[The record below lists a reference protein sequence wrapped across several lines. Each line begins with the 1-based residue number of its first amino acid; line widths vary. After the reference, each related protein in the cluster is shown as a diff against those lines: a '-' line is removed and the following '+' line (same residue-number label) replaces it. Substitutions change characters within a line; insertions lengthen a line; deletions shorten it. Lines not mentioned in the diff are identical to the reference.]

1 MAAPRPT
8 GVPRPTLLILIAAAL
23 TLLTLQYRGVEPLGA
38 FQRGVRDVIEPL
50 RSVTDR
56 VVSPARSVWNGLLDY
71 DDLRAENERLADE
84 LARMRGRRLS
94 AEADDELL
102 KRLLGEVDIDF
113 AGLETVVVRILG
125 TPPGNFATHTI
136 EVDKGSDDG
145 LAEGMP
151 VVTGAGLVG
160 RLESVDRARSVV
172 RLATH
177 PEFRVGVRLVGS
189 QDEGLA
195 RGGGRTGF
203 LVIDA
208 GVRADAVVE
217 AGEVVVTS
225 GGRSRFP
232 ADIPVG
238 RVLDPGG
245 GSDFQRE
252 IIVEP
257 SASLENLSF
266 LNVLLVAEERTF
278 DPSVL
283 LDPGERSG

>member
-1 MAAPRPT
+1 MPAPRPT
-8 GVPRPTLLILIAAAL
+8 GAPKPVLLILVAAAL

-38 FQRGVRDVIEPL
+38 FDRGLRDVIEPL
-50 RSVTDR
+50 RSATER
-56 VVSPARSVWNGLLDY
+56 VAAPLHSVWNGLLDY
-71 DDLRAENERLADE
+71 DELQAENERLADE

-94 AEADDELL
+94 SEADVELL
-102 KRLLGEVDIDF
+102 KRLLGEVDIAFGD
-113 AGLETVVVRILG
+113 LSTVVVRILG
-125 TPPGNFATHTI
+125 TAPGNFATHTI

-160 RLESVDRARSVV
+160 RLESVDRARAVV

-177 PEFRVGVRLVGS
+177 PDFRVGVRLVGS

-208 GVRADAVVE
+208 GIRIDAVVE

-238 RVLDPGG
+238 RVFDPDK
-245 GSDFQRE
+245 GSGFQRE
-252 IIVEP
+252 ILVEP
-257 SASLENLSF
+257 AASLENLSF
-266 LNVLLVAEERTF
+266 LNV
-278 DPSVL
+278 VL
-283 LDPGERSG
+283 LDEEPDFYPTVGPNSEDQLP

>member
-1 MAAPRPT
+1 MAGTRPT
-8 GVPRPTLLILIAAAL
+8 GGLRPTLTILILGAL
-23 TLLTLQYRGVEPLGA
+23 TLLTLQYRGVEPLSA
-38 FQRGVRDVIEPL
+38 FQRGARDVIEPL
-50 RSVTDR
+50 RALTDR
-56 VVSPARSVWNGLLDY
+56 VVSPARSVWSGLLDY
-71 DDLRAENERLADE
+71 DELQAENERLANE
-84 LARMRGRRLS
+84 LARMRGRRLT
-94 AEADDELL
+94 AEADGELL
-102 KRLLGEVDIDF
+102 ERLLGEVGIDF
-113 AGLETVVVRILG
+113 AELDTVVVRILG
-125 TPPGNFATHTI
+125 TPPGNFSTHTI

-160 RLESVDRARSVV
+160 RLESVDRSRSVV
-172 RLATH
+172 RLAVH

-195 RGGGRTGF
+195 RGGGGSGF

-208 GVRADAVVE
+208 GVRADAVVG

-238 RVLDPGG
+238 RVMDPGREG
-245 GSDFQRE
+245 DFQRE
-252 IIVEP
+252 IVIEP

-266 LNVLLVAEERTF
+266 LNVLLVTEERTF
-278 DPSVL
+278 SPSVL
-283 LDPGERSG
+283 LDPGERSR

>member
-1 MAAPRPT
+1 
-8 GVPRPTLLILIAAAL
+8 LILVTAAL
-23 TLLTLQYRGVEPLGA
+23 TLLTMQYRGVEPLAA
-38 FQRGVRDVIEPL
+38 FQRGVRDVVEPL
-50 RSVTDR
+50 RSATDR
-56 VVSPARSVWNGLLDY
+56 IASPVRSAWNGLVDY

-84 LARMRGRRLS
+84 LARLRGRRLT
-94 AEADDELL
+94 AEADTELL
-102 KRLLGEVDIDF
+102 ERLLGEVGIDV
-113 AGLETVVVRILG
+113 GDRRSVVVRILG
-125 TPPGNFATHTI
+125 TPPGNFTTHTI

-151 VVTGAGLVG
+151 VVTAAGLVG
-160 RLESVDRARSVV
+160 RLETVDRSRSTV

-208 GVRADAVVE
+208 GIRLDAEVE

-232 ADIPVG
+232 ADVPVG
-238 RVLDPGG
+238 RVLDP
-245 GSDFQRE
+245 DDDAEFERV
-252 IIVEP
+252 IVVEP
-257 SASLENLSF
+257 AASLENLSF
-266 LNVLLVAEERTF
+266 LNVLLVDDEPPVG
-278 DPSVL
+278 DPSGL
-283 LDPGERSG
+283 RGG

>member
-1 MAAPRPT
+1 MTAPRPT
-8 GVPRPTLLILIAAAL
+8 GAPRPTLLILIAAAL
-23 TLLTLQYRGVEPLGA
+23 TLLTLQYRGVEPLEA
-38 FQRGVRDVIEPL
+38 FQRGVRDIIEPL

-56 VVSPARSVWNGLLDY
+56 VVSPARSAWHGLLDY
-71 DDLRAENERLADE
+71 DELRAENERLADE
-84 LARMRGRRLS
+84 LARMRGRRLA
-94 AEADDELL
+94 AEADGELL
-102 KRLLGEVDIDF
+102 ERLLGEVDIGF
-113 AGLETVVVRILG
+113 ADLETVVVRIMG

-160 RLESVDRARSVV
+160 RLESVDRARAVV
-172 RLATH
+172 RLVTH
-177 PEFRVGVRLVGS
+177 PDFRVGVRLVGS

-238 RVLDPGG
+238 RVLDPGD
-245 GSDFQRE
+245 GSEFLRE
-252 IIVEP
+252 IVIEP
-257 SASLENLSF
+257 AASLENLSF
-266 LNVLLVAEERTF
+266 LNVVLVAEERLF

-283 LDPGERSG
+283 LDPGERSR

>member
-8 GVPRPTLLILIAAAL
+8 GRSRPTLLLLIAAAL
-23 TLLTLQYRGVEPLGA
+23 TLLTLQFRGVEPLNA
-38 FQRGVRDVIEPL
+38 FQQGMRDLLDPVRAISEGA
-50 RSVTDR
+50 
-56 VVSPARSVWNGLLDY
+56 ARPVRTAWHGLFDY
-71 DDLRAENERLADE
+71 DDLRDRNERLATE
-84 LARMRGRRLS
+84 LARMRGRRLTS
-94 AEADDELL
+94 EADRELL
-102 KRLLGEVDIDF
+102 ERLMGEVDIDYTT
-113 AGLETVVVRILG
+113 LDTVVVRILG
-125 TPPGNFATHTI
+125 TPPGNFSSHTI

-145 LAEGMP
+145 LSEGMA

-160 RLESVDRARSVV
+160 RLEVVDRSRSIV

-177 PEFRVGVRLVGS
+177 PGFRVGVRLVGS

-195 RGGGRTGF
+195 RGGGATGY

-208 GVRADAVVE
+208 GVRLDVVVE

-238 RVLDPGG
+238 RVLDPD
-245 GSDFQRE
+245 STADLDRE

-257 SASLENLSF
+257 AASLEHLSF
-266 LNVLLVAEERTF
+266 LNVV
-278 DPSVL
+278 
-283 LDPGERSG
+283 LDPRLAEVGPRGQR

>member
-1 MAAPRPT
+1 MTAPRPT
-8 GVPRPTLLILIAAAL
+8 GSPRPTLLILIAAAL
-23 TLLTLQYRGVEPLGA
+23 TLLTLQYRGVEPLEA
-38 FQRGVRDVIEPL
+38 FQRGVRDIIEPL

-56 VVSPARSVWNGLLDY
+56 VVSPARSAWHGLLDY
-71 DDLRAENERLADE
+71 DELRAENERLADE
-84 LARMRGRRLS
+84 LARMRGRRLA
-94 AEADDELL
+94 AEADGELL
-102 KRLLGEVDIDF
+102 ERLLGEVDIGF
-113 AGLETVVVRILG
+113 ADLETVVVRIMG

-160 RLESVDRARSVV
+160 RLESVDRARAVV
-172 RLATH
+172 RLVTH
-177 PEFRVGVRLVGS
+177 PDFRVGVRLVGS

-238 RVLDPGG
+238 RVLDPGD
-245 GSDFQRE
+245 GSEFLRE
-252 IIVEP
+252 IVIEP
-257 SASLENLSF
+257 AASLENLSF
-266 LNVLLVAEERTF
+266 LNVVLVAEERLF

-283 LDPGERSG
+283 LDPGERSR

>member
-1 MAAPRPT
+1 
-8 GVPRPTLLILIAAAL
+8 L
-23 TLLTLQYRGVEPLGA
+23 EA
-38 FQRGVRDVIEPL
+38 FQRGVRDIIEPL

-56 VVSPARSVWNGLLDY
+56 VVSPARSAWHGLLDY
-71 DDLRAENERLADE
+71 DELRAENERLADE
-84 LARMRGRRLS
+84 LARMRGRRLA
-94 AEADDELL
+94 AEADGELL
-102 KRLLGEVDIDF
+102 ERLLGEVDIGF
-113 AGLETVVVRILG
+113 ADLETVVVRIMG

-160 RLESVDRARSVV
+160 RLESVDRARAVV
-172 RLATH
+172 RLVTH
-177 PEFRVGVRLVGS
+177 PDFRVGVRLVGS

-238 RVLDPGG
+238 RVLDPGD
-245 GSDFQRE
+245 GSEFLRE
-252 IIVEP
+252 IVIEP
-257 SASLENLSF
+257 AASLENLSF
-266 LNVLLVAEERTF
+266 LNVVLVAEERLF

-283 LDPGERSG
+283 LDPGERSR